1 MSSSQTEPVLG
12 SPSETSQTNQKNPKV
27 NLVCRSC
34 GSDNIVAD
42 AYARWDIQTQDWDL
56 SSVLDNKICED
67 CGYEKDYCDEIPVE
81 EEDEDMK
88 PEDRINELLAANN
101 LLVENNRLL
110 KEQLRR
116 DRDQF
121 AFYSKEH
128 RAKTTAT
135 RPIPMSPQEI
145 ESTLKKAAVNEG
157 FVVGITTVLDATS
170 PR

>member
-1 MSSSQTEPVLG
+1 MLNSQTEPVLG
-12 SPSETSQTNQKNPKV
+12 SPSETSQASQKKPKV
-27 NLVCRSC
+27 NLVCQNC

-42 AYARWDIQTQDWDL
+42 AYARWDIQTQNWNL
-56 SSVLDNKICED
+56 SFVFDNKICED
-67 CGYEKDYCDEIPVE
+67 CGYEKDYCGEVPIEKKDEK
-81 EEDEDMK
+81 MK

-110 KEQLRR
+110 KQQLRR

-135 RPIPMSPQEI
+135 RPIPMSLEEI
-145 ESTLKKAAVNEG
+145 NSTLRKATVNEG
-157 FVVGITTVLDATS
+157 FVVEITTVLDATS